1 MSATGDNIR
10 RLRESHGMTQADIA
24 RIAGV
29 TDKAVS
35 TWELGTK
42 EPRMGALQKIADYFG
57 VKKSDIVDDA
67 DITKKAPAK
76 AEANDEV
83 IIRFIRSLPRERL
96 RGILLAL
103 GAPEEVLAA
112 LDQQEPTE

>member
-24 RIAGV
+24 KIAGV

-57 VKKSDIVDDA
+57 VKKSDIVDDS
-67 DITKKAPAK
+67 DITKKAPSEDGVTEK
-76 AEANDEV
+76 DLRLV
-83 IIRFIRSLPRERL
+83 QWFRSLPPEKQKA
-96 RGILLAL
+96 ILVSQD
-103 GAPEEVLAA
+103 APEGIS
-112 LDQQEPTE
+112 

>member
-24 RIAGV
+24 EIAGV

-76 AEANDEV
+76 AEASDDV
-83 IIRFIRSLPRERL
+83 IIRFFRSLPLEQQ

-103 GAPEEVLAA
+103 GAPPEVLAA
-112 LDQQEPTE
+112 LDQQAPNE

>member
-42 EPRMGALQKIADYFG
+42 EPRMGALQKIADYVG

-67 DITKKAPAK
+67 DITKKSSSA
-76 AEANDEV
+76 DEEV
-83 IIRFIRSLPRERL
+83 DVVTRYLNNLPYEQK